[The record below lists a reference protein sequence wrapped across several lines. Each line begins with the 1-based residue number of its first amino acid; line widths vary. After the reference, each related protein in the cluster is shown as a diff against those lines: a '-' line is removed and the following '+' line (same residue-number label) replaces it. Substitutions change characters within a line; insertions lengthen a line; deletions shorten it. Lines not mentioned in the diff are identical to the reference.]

1 MAEQI
6 LIGITSVIVFGVGAQ
21 WLGWKL
27 KLPAILLLLI
37 SGIVAGPVLGLVNP
51 DQLMGDLLTPFI
63 SVSVGLILFEGG
75 LSLRFSELKNVGGVI
90 GNLVS
95 FGALLTWI
103 LTAAGGYYIFQF
115 GWELSVLLGAILVVT
130 GPTVIIP
137 LLRQVRPAGQV
148 GSILKWEGIVIDPIG
163 AMLAVLVF
171 EVILSSGL
179 SEATSLAAMS
189 IIKTIFFGSLI
200 GLAGAG
206 LLYLLL
212 KKHLLPDFLQN
223 PITLMIVVAVFTVSN
238 MFQHESGLWATTLM
252 GVALAN
258 QKSAKIHHII
268 EFKENLRLLL
278 LSALF
283 VLLAARVSLGDLLS
297 NLNLNMLAFLGF
309 LILIVRPLAVYVSTA
324 FSSLNWKEKL
334 FLSWMAPRG
343 VVAASISSIF
353 AISLMQNGFEEAGQL
368 IPIVF
373 ITIISTVAI
382 YGLTAPFVA
391 RKLGVAK
398 PVPKGFLIIGAHD
411 WAIDIAEAID
421 NAGGKVMVADSNWKN
436 VNKARKKNIDTYY
449 GNVLSEYALEYI
461 NLDGIGRLLSMTP
474 NDEVNALAA
483 IRFGEIFGRSQVFQL
498 PPNSQ
503 VGTDESKDVSA
514 SLTGRTLFKKDL
526 NFDNF
531 SALESQGRVIE
542 TVTLTEEMNFETY
555 RKTYEDKAIPLFLVS
570 RDSMIQPFVVDNP
583 PTPQIGDKVISL
595 TTAETTAATA
605 PAEAQD
611 QPATEF
617 SE

>member
-1 MAEQI
+1 MEHHI
-6 LIGITSVIVFGVGAQ
+6 LIGITSVIIFGVGAQ
-21 WLGWKL
+21 WLGWRL

-37 SGIVAGPVLGLVNP
+37 SGIVAGPVLGLVEP
-51 DQLMGDLLTPFI
+51 DRLMGDLLTPFI
-63 SVSVGLILFEGG
+63 SVSVAIILFEGG

-95 FGALLTWI
+95 IGAVLTWI
-103 LTAAGGYYIFQF
+103 LSSSFAYYIFGF
-115 GWELSVLLGAILVVT
+115 GWELAVLLGAILVVT

-179 SEATSLAAMS
+179 SEATSLAVMS
-189 IIKTIFFGSLI
+189 IVKTVFFGTVI

-223 PITLMIVVAVFTVSN
+223 PVSLMVVVAVFTASD
-238 MFQHESGLWATTLM
+238 MFQHESGLWATTVM

-258 QKSAKIHHII
+258 QKAARIHHII

-283 VLLAARVSLGDLLS
+283 ILLAARVELS
-297 NLNLNMLAFLGF
+297 NLLNNLNWEMLAFLIF
-309 LILIVRPLAVYVSTA
+309 LIFIVRPAAVYLSTI

-353 AISLMQNGFEEAGQL
+353 AISLIQNGFAEAEQL
-368 IPIVF
+368 VSIVF

-382 YGLTAPFVA
+382 YGLTAPWVA

-398 PVPKGFLIIGAHD
+398 PIPKGFLIIGAHD
-411 WAIDIAEAID
+411 WALDIAKAIQD
-421 NAGGKVMVADSNWKN
+421 VGGKVLVADSNWKN
-436 VNKARKKNIDTYY
+436 ISKARKQNIDTYY

-461 NLDGIGRLLSMTP
+461 DLDGIGRLLSLTP
-474 NDEVNALAA
+474 NDEVNTLAA
-483 IRFGEIFGRSQVFQL
+483 IRFSEIFGRSHVFQL
-498 PPNSQ
+498 PPNSK
-503 VGTDESKDVSA
+503 TSKEESKDVSK
-514 SLTGRTLFKKDL
+514 SLTGRTLFKEDL
-526 NFDNF
+526 NFDRF
-531 SALESQGRVIE
+531 SSLESQGRVIK
-542 TVTLTEEMNFETY
+542 TATLTETFTFETY
-555 RKTYEDKAIPLFLVS
+555 KETYQNEAVPLLLVS
-570 RDSMIQPFVVDNP
+570 KDNNILPFVIDNP
-583 PTPQIGDKVISL
+583 PTPQIGDIVISL
-595 TTAETTAATA
+595 SEPDSEFPEANT
-605 PAEAQD
+605 PAQN
-611 QPATEF
+611 QV
-617 SE
+617 SG